1 MTIRAPR
8 FPAVF
13 AVFALFVLA
22 AFTASTLSAQSW
34 PAYRGKN
41 GDGISTEKGLAA
53 ATWPAEGPRKLW
65 SVPLGGGYSGI
76 VVEAPHAYTQ
86 WSQGKDEFLG
96 AFELATGKKAWSLRL
111 DDMRPDQFGDGPRAT
126 PTVDGDRIFAV
137 SAYGKLYAADRK
149 TGKTLWQHDL
159 RAKFSLVVPT
169 WGVSSPPAVVGD
181 LLLHNVGGSPG
192 NLLVAFDKATGK
204 VVWNVESG
212 LPGYAVPIT
221 FEVAGIQQTL
231 FFAGQKA
238 LAVDPKTGKKLWEVP
253 WETAYD
259 VNAAAPIFLAPDQV
273 FLSSGYDTGA
283 ALYRLEAAGGKITP
297 KEVWRSRGMKNQF
310 SSSILVGGYIYG
322 FDNKNFKCIDAKTG
336 QDQWRRGGFGH
347 GSLTYADG
355 HFLVLGDNGRLALV
369 EASPEAY
376 VEKASFQLAEGK
388 HWTVPTLAGG
398 KIYVRN
404 EVNLIALELR

>member
-1 MTIRAPR
+1 MRSPKLPVALVL
-8 FPAVF
+8 FALAVPAV
-13 AVFALFVLA
+13 LP
-22 AFTASTLSAQSW
+22 AQSW

-41 GDGISTEKGLAA
+41 GDGISAEKGLAA

-76 VVEAPHAYTQ
+76 VVEGGLVYTQ
-86 WSQGKDEFLG
+86 FSQGKDEFLG
-96 AFELATGKKAWSLRL
+96 AFEQATGKKAWSLRL
-111 DDMRPDQFGDGPRAT
+111 DDLRPDQFGDGPRAT
-126 PTVDGDRIFAV
+126 PTIDGDKIYAV

-159 RAKFSLVVPT
+159 RAKFGLVVPT
-169 WGVSSPPAVVGD
+169 WGVSSPPAVVDG

-192 NLLVAFDKATGK
+192 NLLVAFDKNTGK
-204 VVWNVESG
+204 VVWNAESG
-212 LPGYAVPIT
+212 LPGYALPIT
-221 FEVAGIQQTL
+221 FEVGGIRQTL

-259 VNAAAPIFLAPDQV
+259 VNAAAPLFIAPDQV

-297 KEVWRSRGMKNQF
+297 KEIWRSRGMKNQF
-310 SSSILVGGYIYG
+310 SSSILVGNSIYG

-347 GSLTYADG
+347 KWQ
-355 HFLVLGDNGRLALV
+355 R
-369 EASPEAY
+369 
-376 VEKASFQLAEGK
+376 QR
-388 HWTVPTLAGG
+388 HW
-398 KIYVRN
+398 RS
-404 EVNLIALELR
+404 